1 MTSNNSKIFERTLM
15 QKRPCKH
22 CGSEIYLQYIPVT
35 SNIKWIS
42 LDSSDGN
49 IHSCPVK
56 PFTPEMKQ
64 LIHEAVERMD
74 YSNNNNN
81 TKTLLVHDLDM
92 IIQRLKDIR
101 QDINNFYN
109 RN

>member
-35 SNIKWIS
+35 SNIKWIC
-42 LDSSDGN
+42 LDSSNGS

-56 PFTPEMKQ
+56 PFAPEMKR
-64 LIHEAVERMD
+64 LIHEAVERMN
-74 YSNNNNN
+74 YSNNNN

-101 QDINNFYN
+101 QDINNFHN